1 MELKVGKLNMSGINK
16 NEISGYITELHK
28 LKQIYSTLE
37 NQLSNGTKVNFTS
50 FTSSID
56 QAKTKISEL
65 SAKVEDAKIKLASNI
80 KLKIDNGTLDN
91 QVSALES
98 KFKKLGIESRDV
110 SSQIQKMK
118 SLLGNMDASDD
129 IESVIRDYEKFQQVL
144 KTTENK
150 VKGLQRV
157 QSEQTVTVNK
167 TANSFSNLAKQVASY
182 FSAYQMINYSIRA
195 MKDMC
200 QNVLNVDTAMTE
212 LYRITDLTSQQ
223 YDTLYSKMTS
233 SAKEYG
239 SSLAEIITST
249 ADWVRLGFDSNS
261 AVRLSE
267 ITTMYQHVTDLDNKT
282 AVDNLVTAYKGF
294 QDQLL
299 ALTNNDES
307 AAVELIA
314 DIYDKIGNEFAL
326 SAADVGSGLSK
337 TASALQ
343 MAGNT
348 IQESAA

>member
-1 MELKVGKLNMSGINK
+1 MGI
-16 NEISGYITELHK
+16 IG
-28 LKQIYSTLE
+28 
-37 NQLSNGTKVNFTS
+37 V
-50 FTSSID
+50 
-56 QAKTKISEL
+56 
-65 SAKVEDAKIKLASNI
+65 AS
-80 KLKIDNGTLDN
+80 DN